1 MPTSQRDR
9 KSTAWGGACALRGMA
24 VLAVVAAGTL
34 LTACGSGSTSQSP
47 TVAAT
52 SGVPASALSTVT
64 NFIGK
69 GLQTAQDDA
78 QAVGFHHLTSHDATG
93 RARHQILD
101 RNWKVCFQTPAA
113 GTSASRD
120 TRLDFG
126 VVKLGETCP
135 ATDQATQSPSS
146 ASEGQG
152 MPNLV
157 GKSLN
162 VATGSL
168 PSGTSITSKDVSGHG
183 RLIIVKSNWKVCTQN
198 PKPGTQFNGQPVN
211 LGVVK
216 FGESCP

>member
-1 MPTSQRDR
+1 
-9 KSTAWGGACALRGMA
+9 
-24 VLAVVAAGTL
+24 
-34 LTACGSGSTSQSP
+34 
-47 TVAAT
+47 
-52 SGVPASALSTVT
+52 
-64 NFIGK
+64 
-69 GLQTAQDDA
+69 
-78 QAVGFHHLTSHDATG
+78 
-93 RARHQILD
+93 
-101 RNWKVCFQTPAA
+101 
-113 GTSASRD
+113 
-120 TRLDFG
+120 
-126 VVKLGETCP
+126 
-135 ATDQATQSPSS
+135 
-146 ASEGQG
+146 

>member
-9 KSTAWGGACALRGMA
+9 KSTAWGGVRALYGIA

-34 LTACGSGSTSQSP
+34 LTACGSGSGSQSP

-52 SGVPASALSTVT
+52 SGVPASAESTVT

-78 QAVGFHHLTSHDATG
+78 QAAGFHHLTSHDATG

-113 GTSASRD
+113 GRSASRE
-120 TRLDFG
+120 TTIDFG
-126 VVKLGETCP
+126 VVKLEETCP
-135 ATDQATQSPSS
+135 ATDQGTQPPSS

-157 GKSLN
+157 GKSLS

-168 PSGTSITSKDVSGHG
+168 PSGTSITSKDVSGRG

-198 PKPGTQFNGQPVN
+198 PRPGTPFNGQPVS
-211 LGVVK
+211 LRVVK